1 DWVSSLSGE
10 MNFIVGGGLI
20 EGVPLESTTAWLEY
34 ELQNTTKFTRS
45 CLDGTCR
52 EAHWKKPGREKQM
65 PLG

>member
-45 CLDGTCR
+45 CLAEGFERDGN
-52 EAHWKKPGREKQM
+52 KKPNSM
-65 PLG
+65 